1 MRFKTVLQAATGLDW
16 KPGVAVPGAKS
27 ETADA
32 GPGAELDAKIK
43 SQGDTVR
50 KLKTEKADKASI
62 DAAVKT
68 LLELKAQYKAATGSD
83 WKPAAAPGGG
93 DKKEKEKKSPPPSEV
108 KTGPGAELDAK
119 ITSQGDTVR
128 KLKAEKA
135 DKASI
140 DAAVKTLLDL
150 KAEFKAATGSDWKPT
165 PASGGG
171 DKKEK
176 DKKGKE
182 NKSPPPAG
190 GAEEKSDNQKKKDA
204 KKAEKAAKKAAHKS
218 EAGKDTQAEEKDEG
232 PDVSAG
238 KYGNQ
243 EMNQSK
249 SKPDTKLTHIGD
261 LGVKLDEKTVTIRGR
276 LHTSRAKGKQ
286 CFMVIRQQQVTVQC
300 LVFVSEKVSK
310 QMVKFASHVSKESI
324 VDVEAVVKKVGD
336 KIESCTQQDVELH
349 VTQVWVV
356 SSSDT
361 QLPLQIEDAGR
372 KVTEDEEGNF
382 ARVNQDTRLDNRVL
396 DLRTPTNQAIFR

>member
-1 MRFKTVLQAATGLDW
+1 MYFCFQAATGLDW
-16 KPGVAVPGAKS
+16 KPGVAVPGAKN
-27 ETADA
+27 EAAEA

-43 SQGDTVR
+43 AQGDIVR

-68 LLELKAQYKAATGSD
+68 LLELKAQFKSATGTD
-83 WKPAAAPGGG
+83 WKPAAAPGGE
-93 DKKEKEKKSPPPSEV
+93 DKKAKEKKSPPPAEV

-119 ITSQGDTVR
+119 ITSQGDIVR
-128 KLKAEKA
+128 KLKTEKA
-135 DKASI
+135 DKADI
-140 DAAVKTLLDL
+140 DAAVKTLLGL
-150 KAEFKAATGSDWKPT
+150 KAEYKAATGSDWKP
-165 PASGGG
+165 AAAAGGG

-176 DKKGKE
+176 KEKE

-190 GAEEKSDNQKKKDA
+190 GAEEKSDNQKKKEA

-218 EAGKDTQAEEKDEG
+218 ESGKDAGAEEKEDG

-238 KYGNQ
+238 KYGVQ

-249 SKPDTKLTHIGD
+249 SKPDTRLTHIGD
-261 LGVKLDEKTVTIRGR
+261 LNVKLDEKTVTIRGR

-372 KVTEDEEGNF
+372 KVTEEDEGNF

>member
-1 MRFKTVLQAATGLDW
+1 M
-16 KPGVAVPGAKS
+16 PGAKD
-27 ETADA
+27 EAAGA

-43 SQGDTVR
+43 AQGDIVR

-68 LLELKAQYKAATGSD
+68 LLELKAQFKSATGTD
-83 WKPAAAPGGG
+83 WKPAAAPGGE
-93 DKKEKEKKSPPPSEV
+93 DKKAKDKKSPPPAEV

-119 ITSQGDTVR
+119 ITSQGDIVR
-128 KLKAEKA
+128 KLKTEKA
-135 DKASI
+135 DKADI
-140 DAAVKTLLDL
+140 DAAVKTLLGL
-150 KAEFKAATGSDWKPT
+150 KADYKAATGSDWKP
-165 PASGGG
+165 AAAAGGG

-176 DKKGKE
+176 KEKE

-190 GAEEKSDNQKKKDA
+190 GAEEKSDNQKKKEA

-218 EAGKDTQAEEKDEG
+218 ESGKDAGAEEKEDG

-238 KYGNQ
+238 KYGVQ

-249 SKPDTKLTHIGD
+249 SKPDTRLTHIGD
-261 LGVKLDEKTVTIRGR
+261 LNVKLDEKTVTIRGR

-372 KVTEDEEGNF
+372 KVTEEDEGNF

>member
-1 MRFKTVLQAATGLDW
+1 MPAG
-16 KPGVAVPGAKS
+16 KS
-27 ETADA
+27 DDA
-32 GPGAELDAKIK
+32 GA
-43 SQGDTVR
+43 
-50 KLKTEKADKASI
+50 
-62 DAAVKT
+62 
-68 LLELKAQYKAATGSD
+68 
-83 WKPAAAPGGG
+83 
-93 DKKEKEKKSPPPSEV
+93 
-108 KTGPGAELDAK
+108 GPGAELDAK

-128 KLKAEKA
+128 KLKTEKA
-135 DKASI
+135 DKAAI
-140 DAAVKTLLDL
+140 DAAVKTLLGL
-150 KAEFKAATGSDWKPT
+150 KAEYKAATGSDWKP
-165 PASGGG
+165 PAASGGG

-176 DKKGKE
+176 KDKE

-218 EAGKDTQAEEKDEG
+218 EAGKDTGADEKEDG
-232 PDVSAG
+232 PDVSEG
-238 KYGNQ
+238 KYGVQ

-249 SKPDTKLTHIGD
+249 SKPDTRLTHIGD
-261 LGVKLDEKTVTIRGR
+261 LGVKLDDKTVTIRGR

-349 VTQVWVV
+349 CTQVWVV

-372 KVTEDEEGNF
+372 KITEDDEGNF